1 MSLQIRN
8 TGDLLK
14 KDNVKFKC
22 LIYGPSG
29 AGKSAFCG
37 TAPNAVVAACE
48 TGHGNGLATIAEAKV
63 GYVTPSSYE
72 EYETFCSGIG
82 FEKYDTMVL
91 DGFSYL
97 ADSLVKDKALTVPR
111 TQGNS
116 PKRAMGILE
125 LDDYGVLAE
134 LERKLLARLLCLDKH
149 VLVTC
154 LVDYYQPPSANPPKP
169 EKQGGPDLP
178 GSMRAGSA
186 AMFDHVF
193 RLQTRSA
200 LKDPRDPKSRYYQRF
215 FTTEND
221 GQYIAKSRFR
231 NGTKAIYP
239 TEVPFDLDS
248 GVGTFQWFIDQAV
261 KGGKV

>member
-1 MSLQIRN
+1 MSLVIKN
-8 TGDLLK
+8 TDDLLK
-14 KDNVKFKC
+14 KDNVKLKM
-22 LIYGPSG
+22 LVYGPSG
-29 AGKSAFCG
+29 VGKTAFCG
-37 TAPNAVVAACE
+37 TVPNGVIAACE
-48 TGHGNGLATIAEAKV
+48 TGHGKGLATLGGTKV
-63 GYVTPSSYE
+63 AYIEPTSYE

-82 FEKYDTMVL
+82 FERYDTMVL

-97 ADSLVKDKALTVPR
+97 ADSVIRDKALTVPR
-111 TQGNS
+111 SQGNS

-149 VLVTC
+149 ILVTC
-154 LVDYYQPPSANPPKP
+154 LIDYYQPPSSNPPQR
-169 EKQGGPDLP
+169 EKLGGPELP

-231 NGTKAIYP
+231 SGTKAIYP
-239 TEVPFDLDS
+239 TEVPFDLET
-248 GVGTFQWFIDQAV
+248 GMGTFQWFIDQAV
-261 KGGKV
+261 KGSK